1 MFQVVEELWEHYIKF
16 HLKGSATLKQQS
28 DQVEEE
34 YESDSVFQEY
44 QDSQASGF
52 IVVREEDIVQGE
64 EIQAV
69 AEEITEQ
76 MQTFFYRILS

>member
-1 MFQVVEELWEHYIKF
+1 M
-16 HLKGSATLKQQS
+16 KQQS

-69 AEEITEQ
+69 AEEITE
-76 MQTFFYRILS
+76 

>member
-1 MFQVVEELWEHYIKF
+1 MYVKVVEELWDHYLKF
-16 HLKGSATLKQQS
+16 HLKGTAALKHA
-28 DQVEEE
+28 DVVEEE

-44 QDSQASGF
+44 HHHQDSQASSSGF

-69 AEEITEQ
+69 AEEIAE
-76 MQTFFYRILS
+76 